1 MHCGERLGPP
11 ARELVFDDEV
21 DAEKLLKGEVDGFT
35 IAYLRGAQLRG
46 AYMSGMDLFHANL
59 AGADLRGADLGEA
72 NLSNANLRGADL
84 SRANLWGADL
94 SDANLEGADLGG
106 ANLTG
111 ADVRRAIYDGFTR
124 WPDDFD
130 PRAAGARNAAEE
142 AFNDSTED
150 TEGAEGPL
158 L

>member
-1 MHCGERLGPP
+1 MGPP
-11 ARELVFDDEV
+11 ARELVIDDEV
-21 DAEKLLKGEVDGFT
+21 DAEKLLKGEADGFT

-59 AGADLRGADLGEA
+59 ADADLRGADLGEA
-72 NLSNANLRGADL
+72 NLSNANLSGADL

-106 ANLTG
+106 ANLIG

-124 WPDDFD
+124 WPDGFD
-130 PRAAGARNAAEE
+130 PRAAGALDTTEE
-142 AFNDSTED
+142 RFDDRTED
-150 TEGAEGPL
+150 TDGAEGTTL
-158 L
+158 